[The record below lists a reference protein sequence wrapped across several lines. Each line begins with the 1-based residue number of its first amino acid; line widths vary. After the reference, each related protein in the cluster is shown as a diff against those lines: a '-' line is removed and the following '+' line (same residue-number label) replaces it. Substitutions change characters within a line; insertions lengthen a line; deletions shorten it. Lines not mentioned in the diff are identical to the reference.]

1 MPEDQHV
8 SWSTRLA
15 PKAQA
20 ANATNLF
27 VNTELWPVE
36 SNSQIKYLQL
46 QYQEIKKKKSTVT
59 PPSA

>member
-46 QYQEIKKKKSTVT
+46 QYQEIKKKKVQ
-59 PPSA
+59 